1 MAFLRLAP
9 LDFWLLLRGGPW
21 PQNRGEMA
29 APFPL
34 HRVAGGGGFAG
45 EKREG
50 HKSYLWRGLG
60 LADVDCGGL
69 AEERSARRRTGPAAA
84 AFRRGK
90 EGVAGCK
97 RFRVARWSYLGGL
110 LSAKKGGRVSSA
122 VT

>member
-1 MAFLRLAP
+1 M
-9 LDFWLLLRGGPW
+9 
-21 PQNRGEMA
+21 
-29 APFPL
+29 
-34 HRVAGGGGFAG
+34 
-45 EKREG
+45 
-50 HKSYLWRGLG
+50 G
-60 LADVDCGGL
+60 LADVDRGGH
-69 AEERSARRRTGPAAA
+69 AAKRGSRRRTEPAAA